1 MTQENYLQFP
11 AKVRPRLCGG
21 YMHKIR
27 IDRDGMEIATW
38 PGLYGNKESSLI
50 LAIAHS
56 RITMIEYARPF
67 LQTGVGRCR
76 VNYLDESEEEKS
88 FKFHIVDPGTLSGN
102 IYAQS
107 RQNQA
112 TEAIASVL
120 MDLRQGKDS
129 LSPFPMVFD
138 FVPPNTGKKF
148 FYGIS
153 LFAGF
158 LIVRALA
165 GANVLSWFFGTFLLC
180 TSLAALCID
189 YFRIHT
195 GWHPLI
201 KLGASV
207 VVFFIAFVLFAI
219 AMTLFEGLN
228 LI

>member
-1 MTQENYLQFP
+1 MAQENYLQFP
-11 AKVRPRLCGG
+11 AKVRPRLRGG

-38 PGLYGNKESSLI
+38 SGLYGNKESCLV
-50 LAIAHS
+50 LAVTHS
-56 RITMIEYARPF
+56 RITTIEYTQLLPWVG
-67 LQTGVGRCR
+67 TGYCR

-88 FKFHIVDPGTLSGN
+88 FKFHIVDPGILSGN
-102 IYAQS
+102 INTKH

-112 TEAIASVL
+112 AEAIAIVS
-120 MDLRQGKDS
+120 MDMKQGRDS
-129 LSPFPMVFD
+129 RLPFPLVLD
-138 FVPPNTGKKF
+138 FKAPSTGKKF
-148 FYGIS
+148 FYSIS

-180 TSLAALCID
+180 MSLAALCID

-207 VVFFIAFVLFAI
+207 VVFFIAFVLFVT